1 MAFVDFDELKIS
13 TQTIIADTG
22 IAMDIEDI
30 FGRVSVDNE
39 RGGHV
44 EGDHGWESLVGTVRI
59 MAMYYKEQTV
69 VSECYDFKKRSR
81 FFRNALNV
89 ILCIG
94 GAKMINFKLSK
105 NGKFQLTGCKDAGH
119 AKASVVAFLR
129 RVHAVCGCLPATT
142 RIVIQTVM
150 TNVDFNTG
158 HAINRTILDDN
169 MNRLTPYFSLL
180 ETSFGYT
187 GVNIKIP
194 VPKDYWRTLSVPVI
208 TLSDGVRV
216 AEEMRI
222 LGDVLD
228 ATDRQK
234 VMSKPKYNT
243 FLVFHSGNIIMSGMC
258 PQVMRGDYKILTNLL
273 TEWRNQITEKM
284 LD

>member
-22 IAMDIEDI
+22 IPMDIEDI
-30 FGRVSVDNE
+30 FARVSVDNDVSGV
-39 RGGHV
+39 GGA
-44 EGDHGWESLVGTVRI
+44 DWMSLVDTVRI
-59 MAMYYKEQTV
+59 KAMYYKEQTV
-69 VSECYDFKKRSR
+69 VSEGYNFKKRSR

-94 GAKMINFKLSK
+94 GTKMINFKLSK

-129 RVHAVCGCLPATT
+129 RVHAVCGCLPPTMT
-142 RIVIQTVM
+142 VVIQTVM

-169 MNRLTPYFSLL
+169 MNRLTPFFSLL

-194 VPKDYWRTLSVPVI
+194 VPQDYWRTLDVPVI
-208 TLSDGVRV
+208 TI
-216 AEEMRI
+216 EEGSRI
-222 LGDVLD
+222 KEETRFLGDVLQ
-228 ATDRQK
+228 AQDRQK

-258 PQVMRGDYKILTNLL
+258 PQVMRGDYKILTGLL
-273 TEWRNQITEKM
+273 TEWRGQITEKM
-284 LD
+284 LE

>member
-22 IAMDIEDI
+22 IPMDIEDI
-30 FGRVSVDNE
+30 FARVSVDNDK
-39 RGGHV
+39 GSASVGQ
-44 EGDHGWESLVGTVRI
+44 DWMSLVDTVRI
-59 MAMYYKEQTV
+59 MAMYHKEQTV
-69 VSECYDFKKRSR
+69 VSEQYEFKKRSR

-94 GAKMINFKLSK
+94 GTKMINFKLSK

-129 RVHAVCGCLPATT
+129 RVHAVCGCLPPTT
-142 RIVIQTVM
+142 TVVIQTVM

-169 MNRLTPYFSLL
+169 MNRLTPFFSLL

-194 VPKDYWRTLSVPVI
+194 VPQDYWRTLDVPVI
-208 TLSDGVRV
+208 IIEEGSRIREETRV
-216 AEEMRI
+216 
-222 LGDVLD
+222 LGDVLQ
-228 ATDRQK
+228 AQDRQK
-234 VMSKPKYNT
+234 VMIKPKYNT

-258 PQVMRGDYKILTNLL
+258 PQVMRGDYKILTGLL
-273 TEWRNQITEKM
+273 TEWRGQITEKM
-284 LD
+284 LE